1 MKTVLI
7 SESWIGLDQ
16 FMIATEVESADKGIN
31 IALKRLGTQL
41 ELKVLNSLKI
51 EVFQVPELNFKRR
64 MIFDAEPKEKCWAL
78 IGLTMSKDAVKV
90 FSAEMREE

>member
-7 SESWIGLDQ
+7 SESWIG
-16 FMIATEVESADKGIN
+16 MEPKMVATEEESPDKAIYK
-31 IALKRLGTQL
+31 ALRRIRIQL
-41 ELKVLNSLKI
+41 NLKILDSLKI

-64 MIFDAEPKEKCWAL
+64 MVFEVEPKEKCWAL

-90 FSAEMREE
+90 FTAEMREE